1 MRDNVMS
8 VFFFWG
14 GWGIWV
20 TSLNMIVFSSIYFP
34 VQFMNSFFLIAECY
48 SVIYAKIHT
57 DTII

>member
-8 VFFFWG
+8 VFFSG
-14 GWGIWV
+14 GVEIWV
-20 TSLNMIVFSSIYFP
+20 TSLNMIVFSFSFP